1 MFEAEFVEGST
12 TLAVAIKFSIPAPF
26 NGTGEHVVT
35 LKEDGTPNKF
45 IAVRSDYG
53 TQPYVIS
60 QFDYDT
66 GNFEVDILGPPG
78 NWNPGGDM
86 AVVDD
91 YLYVTL
97 GSSTEGFFRLYR
109 VNLQTH
115 VWEEVANESEY
126 FGGSSGSLPLCR
138 TNDGFAIIGTTTTT
152 TTDPDISTTTTTT
165 TPIPGVRTIFTKFSA
180 GSEPA

>member
-1 MFEAEFVEGST
+1 
-12 TLAVAIKFSIPAPF
+12 
-26 NGTGEHVVT
+26 VVT

-45 IAVRSDYG
+45 IAVKSNYG
-53 TQPYVIS
+53 TQPYVLA

-66 GNFEVDILGPPG
+66 GNLEVEIPGPVG
-78 NWNPGGDM
+78 NWNSGGDM

-97 GSSTEGFFRLYR
+97 GITTGGFRLYR

-115 VWEEVANESEY
+115 VWEEVANEDEY

-138 TNDGFAIIGTTTTT
+138 TNDGFAVLGTTTTT
-152 TTDPDISTTTTTT
+152 TTDPDITTTTTTT